1 MRTRAAEEIGKEDYE
16 EYILHLQSNDQE
28 NKEYFTMKKVTHNA
42 DALLCMMLAV
52 IVVCFTLVACSGKP
66 DKIANADTGEAA
78 SDPVI
83 TVIPTRDSDAASKQT
98 IEFPAEGKLNDSGI
112 RFRTEPDTRTG
123 RIIDELNKNTV
134 VTVTDKVGAW
144 YAVTYKDKAGYIHSD
159 YVDLSPNK

>member
-1 MRTRAAEEIGKEDYE
+1 
-16 EYILHLQSNDQE
+16 
-28 NKEYFTMKKVTHNA
+28 MKKITYNT
-42 DALLCMMLAV
+42 DAKLCMMLAMIV
-52 IVVCFTLVACSGKP
+52 ICFTLVACSGKP

-78 SDPVI
+78 SDPVT

-144 YAVTYKDKAGYIHSD
+144 YAVTYKEKTGYIHSD
-159 YVDLSPNK
+159 YVDLAPNK

>member
-1 MRTRAAEEIGKEDYE
+1 
-16 EYILHLQSNDQE
+16 
-28 NKEYFTMKKVTHNA
+28 MKKVTHNA